1 MDSGWDDAPR
11 NMEQSRMEDGW
22 DTTPLYL
29 EQPCI
34 QEEPTNSSSSNLVVL
49 L

>member
-1 MDSGWDDAPR
+1 MDAGWNDKPLGR
-11 NMEQSRMEDGW
+11 EQNGMDEGW
-22 DTTPLYL
+22 DTTPLNL

-34 QEEPTNSSSSNLVVL
+34 QEEPTNSPSSNLVVL